1 MKVNQE
7 QNRTLEAIKFAI
19 QMEID
24 GKKYYL
30 QASKKSDNKVG
41 MELFKWLAGEEDKH
55 RRLFGKIFG
64 VIRKQ
69 KAWPEVGIQ
78 PRKGAILDTVF
89 SKEIKAAATSVKADS
104 GDLESIAKAMEL
116 ENKTRE
122 YYQGQGRKAGFDAEK
137 KLYLALAAEEEGHY
151 LALVDY
157 REYLI
162 DPAGYFR
169 KAEHHSLDGG

>member
-1 MKVNQE
+1 VNQE

-30 QASKKSDNKVG
+30 QASEKSDNKVG
-41 MELFKWLAGEEDKH
+41 KELFKWLAGEEDKH
-55 RRLFGKIFG
+55 RRLFGKIFST
-64 VIRKQ
+64 IRRQ

-78 PRKGAILDTVF
+78 PRRGAILDTVF
-89 SKEIKAAATSVKADS
+89 SQEMKAAATSVKANR
-104 GDLESIAKAMEL
+104 GELESIAKAMEL
-116 ENKTRE
+116 EEKTRK
-122 YYQGQGRKAGFDAEK
+122 YYQEHGQQAGYDAEK
-137 KLYLALAAEEEGHY
+137 KLYSALAAEEEGHY

-162 DPAGYFR
+162 NPAGYFV
-169 KAEHHSLDGG
+169 KAERHSLDGG

>member
-1 MKVNQE
+1 MKMNQE
-7 QNRTLEAIKFAI
+7 QNQTLEAIKFAI
-19 QMEID
+19 QMELD
-24 GKKYYL
+24 GKEYYL
-30 QASKKSDNKVG
+30 QASEKSDNKVG
-41 MELFKWLAGEEDKH
+41 KELFKWLAGEEDKH
-55 RRLFGKIFG
+55 RRLFGEIFG
-64 VIRKQ
+64 AIRKQ

-89 SKEIKAAATSVKADS
+89 AEEMKAAATSVEASS
-104 GDLESIAKAMEL
+104 GDLESIAKAMEM

-122 YYQGQGRKAGFDAEK
+122 YYQEHGQQAGYNADK
-137 KLYLALAAEEEGHY
+137 KLYSALAAEEEGHY

>member
-1 MKVNQE
+1 MKNQE
-7 QNRTLEAIKFAI
+7 QNKTLDAIKFAI

-30 QASKKSDNKVG
+30 QARAKSDNKVG
-41 MELFKWLAGEEDKH
+41 KELFQWLAGEEDKH
-55 RRLFGKIFG
+55 RRLFGKIFNN
-64 VIRKQ
+64 IRKQ

-89 SKEIKAAATSVKADS
+89 SKEMKAAATSVRANS
-104 GDLESIAKAMEL
+104 GELESIAKAMEL

-122 YYQGQGRKAGFDAEK
+122 YYKDHGGTAEYEAEK
-137 KLYLALAAEEEGHY
+137 KLYSVLAAEEEGHY

-162 DPAGYFR
+162 NPAGYFV
-169 KAEHHSLDGG
+169 KAERHSLDGG

>member
-1 MKVNQE
+1 MREE
-7 QNRTLEAIKFAI
+7 QSQTLEAIKFAI

-24 GKKYYL
+24 GKKYYQ
-30 QASKKSDNKVG
+30 QASHRSDNKVG
-41 MELFKWLAGEEDKH
+41 KEFFQWLANEEDRH
-55 RRLFGKIFG
+55 RRIFG
-64 VIRKQ
+64 GIYNTIRKQ
-69 KAWPEVGIQ
+69 KIWPEVGIQ

-89 SKEIKAAATSVKADS
+89 SKEIKLAASTVKAADTEL
-104 GDLESIAKAMEL
+104 DSIAKAMEM

-122 YYQGQGRKAGFDAEK
+122 FYVSQGQRAGYDAEK
-137 KLYLALAAEEEGHY
+137 KLYSALAAEEEGHY

-162 DPAGYFR
+162 DPTGYFR